1 MKRDNR
7 AREGS
12 LQATAAHTE
21 AFKALGHFTRLQVF
35 FFLVRA
41 GREVSVGEI
50 REALSVLAPTLSLHL
65 NILRRAGLVRSRRQQ
80 NYVYCSVN
88 RELIMEIV
96 RLLLLLRHPR
106 GVFPNV
112 VDSRLIRRR
121 SL

>member
-7 AREGS
+7 AREGP

-21 AFKALGHFTRLQVF
+21 AFKALGHLPRLQVF

-50 REALSVLAPTLSLHL
+50 RKALSVLAPTLSLQL
-65 NILRRAGLVRSRRQQ
+65 NILRCAGLVRSRRRQ

-106 GVFPNV
+106 
-112 VDSRLIRRR
+112 R
-121 SL
+121 